1 LLRQLKHEVT
11 SAATVADA
19 LRHADHSR
27 FDLLISDLGLPDGS
41 GLDLMRELKEK
52 YHLTG
57 ICLSGYGMD
66 HDIRRS
72 KEAGFARHLTKPV
85 DFRRL
90 KATIESVVS

>member
-1 LLRQLKHEVT
+1 
-11 SAATVADA
+11 
-19 LRHADHSR
+19 
-27 FDLLISDLGLPDGS
+27 
-41 GLDLMRELKEK
+41 MRELREK

-66 HDIRRS
+66 QDIRRS